1 MPEVTKHEPGM
12 FSWVDLMTTDAES
25 AREFYKQLL
34 GCESYDNPAG
44 EGHIYTMLA
53 RNGKNIAGLSQMTP
67 DMLEQGMK
75 PCWNSYVAVAD
86 VEESAMKAAGL
97 GGTIIVPPMDILDVG
112 RMAITVDP
120 TGGVLSLWEAKSHIG
135 AQVIGEPG
143 SFGWTELYTH
153 DTAAAAEFYF
163 GLFGW
168 EAQQMEVGEGGMPY
182 TVFMSGGAPAAGML
196 TIQPEWGEVPPNW
209 TVYFIVESLE
219 AALEK
224 VQALGGS
231 VQTPPTS
238 VPTVGTFALITDPQ
252 HVHLMLMELAL
263 E

>member
-12 FSWVDLMTTDAES
+12 FNWVDLMTIDAEG
-25 AREFYKQLL
+25 AREFYTQLL
-34 GCESYDNPAG
+34 ECESYDNPAG

-67 DMLEQGMK
+67 DMLEQGMN

-86 VEESAMKAAGL
+86 VEESAVKAASL
-97 GGTIIVPPMDILDVG
+97 GGTIIVPPMDIMDVG
-112 RMAITVDP
+112 KMAITADP

-143 SFGWTELYTH
+143 AFGWAELNTH

-168 EAQQMEVGEGGMPY
+168 EAQQQEVGEGMPY
-182 TVFMSGGAPAAGML
+182 TVFMSGGAPAAGMVA
-196 TIQPEWGEVPPNW
+196 IQPEWGEVLPNW
-209 TVYFIVESLE
+209 TVYFVVESLE

-224 VQALGGS
+224 VQAMGGS
-231 VQTPPTS
+231 VQKQPMS

-252 HVHLMLMELAL
+252 DVYLMLIELAVA
-263 E
+263 